1 MIVYNLV
8 QKVTIRSTAE
18 DVNKAFGGGWI
29 SCVTKIMVDRS
40 LCNMTNTIISV
51 IKEHAKWNDIT
62 K

>member
-8 QKVTIRSTAE
+8 QKVTIRLTAE

-29 SCVTKIMVDRS
+29 NCVTKIMVDRS
-40 LCNMTNTIISV
+40 LCKMTNAIMSV
-51 IKEHAKWNDIT
+51 IKEHAKWNEIT